1 MAKGGTVGNKKCAL
15 LGTKISF
22 LHRLSFYILNN
33 AEQRKL
39 TKPKLNFGK
48 NSSKRKSDRFL
59 AGISSSCGVHFS
71 TRSTEVTIKRLLVK
85 QQNWK
90 TRASPKAKLNFHDFQ
105 IKPPVKQPISHCS
118 SNFFFVKTIYCDFL
132 KSNKKAHFLAEK
144 NVSYLLLASGGSF
157 PQVYIQG

>member
-1 MAKGGTVGNKKCAL
+1 MQNNGNWQNQNWISGKIPVKGKVTDFWLVA
-15 LGTKISF
+15 
-22 LHRLSFYILNN
+22 
-33 AEQRKL
+33 AV
-39 TKPKLNFGK
+39 
-48 NSSKRKSDRFL
+48 
-59 AGISSSCGVHFS
+59 AVHFS

-118 SNFFFVKTIYCDFL
+118 SNFFSPKNNLLWLF
-132 KSNKKAHFLAEK
+132 KKQQESSFSRGK
-144 NVSYLLLASGGSF
+144 KVSYLLLASGCSF

>member
-1 MAKGGTVGNKKCAL
+1 MTDFWLVAAVA
-15 LGTKISF
+15 
-22 LHRLSFYILNN
+22 
-33 AEQRKL
+33 
-39 TKPKLNFGK
+39 
-48 NSSKRKSDRFL
+48 
-59 AGISSSCGVHFS
+59 VHFS

-118 SNFFFVKTIYCDFL
+118 SNFFHSLKTIYCDFL

-144 NVSYLLLASGGSF
+144 KVSYLLLASGCSF